1 MKNTGRS
8 CRMFGSIKPLAA
20 TFLIAAFIALSP
32 AQQGDKGASEP
43 QEVKPE
49 KGYVQG
55 TADEFEEK
63 ENEGIIIF
71 RGNVR
76 MFREDGHLFA
86 DKVTVYR
93 DPKTGEVLRTIA
105 EGNVDLKDGD
115 LMARCDKAVL
125 NEAEDTIELSGSV
138 VVIRGTDRVEAPYV
152 KYDRKTGVRIGRGGV
167 RFKVKLKE
175 REAAG
180 GEEKGKGGKGE

>member
-1 MKNTGRS
+1 MRNTGRS
-8 CRMFGSIKPLAA
+8 CRMFRSTKLLTAIFLMAA
-20 TFLIAAFIALSP
+20 LIALAP
-32 AQQGDKGASEP
+32 AQQGGKETGKPREAE
-43 QEVKPE
+43 EIKPE

-76 MFREDGHLFA
+76 MFRENGHLFA

-93 DPKTGEVLRTIA
+93 DPKTGEVLKTIA

-115 LMARCDKAVL
+115 LIARCEKAVL

-138 VVIRGTDRVEAPYV
+138 VVIRGDDRVEAPYV

-175 REAAG
+175 KKGEG
-180 GEEKGKGGKGE
+180 GKGKG